1 MEWAKDLAT
10 LIYGGDEVKEEV
22 CMNDDSITDRY
33 GATCSYLYDS
43 SPEYCGMLDSAQF
56 QAYALCCACGGG
68 ITTVS

>member
-56 QAYALCCACGGG
+56 
-68 ITTVS
+68 